1 MEPAICEACLGD
13 QTRLTRAVNGA
24 ECKICTLAFTVYH
37 FKTHHKVNRTVIC
50 HNCSKQRNICQCCL
64 LDLQWHIPVELR
76 DRVLSLIQGSEVAT
90 EEAQNDMMKRFIAL
104 KDGSTYKVGGAK
116 VTSDA
121 SATADV
127 IERIR
132 DTLQAVE
139 DKDNSNAN
147 VKSAAIAPQSVT
159 EVDISHL
166 LKKLASS

>member
-1 MEPAICEACLGD
+1 M
-13 QTRLTRAVNGA
+13 
-24 ECKICTLAFTVYH
+24 
-37 FKTHHKVNRTVIC
+37 
-50 HNCSKQRNICQCCL
+50 
-64 LDLQWHIPVELR
+64 DLQWHIPVELR

-166 LKKLASS
+166 LKKLPLKGSLSEGTAFFLYNIDPALPLSLIHI